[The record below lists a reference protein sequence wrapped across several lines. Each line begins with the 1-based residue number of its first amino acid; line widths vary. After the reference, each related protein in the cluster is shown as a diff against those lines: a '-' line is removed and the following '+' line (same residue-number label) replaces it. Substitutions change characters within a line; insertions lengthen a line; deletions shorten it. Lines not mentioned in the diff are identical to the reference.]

1 MSRKIEGS
9 EVSNPKERKNERER
23 ERDVESVIQLS
34 LWMNQPAEKRKRFL

>member
-9 EVSNPKERKNERER
+9 KGLNPKERMK

-34 LWMNQPAEKRKRFL
+34 LWMNQPAEKWKRFL

>member
-9 EVSNPKERKNERER
+9 EGPNLKERKNER